1 MKRFIIL
8 IFLSAAAV
16 NLTGC
21 WFVVG
26 GAAGAA
32 GAYVLSNDSIE
43 VNTDK
48 NYDSLWNAAL
58 TVARIRGKIQIEDPA
73 GGRIEAAVG
82 STLIKI
88 SLIRITEATTKLKVS
103 GRKHHM
109 PDRNLAE
116 EIFIKILEEAGR

>member
-1 MKRFIIL
+1 MRKFVL
-8 IFLSAAAV
+8 LLLLSAATL

-48 NYDSLWNAAL
+48 PYDSLWSAAL

-88 SLIRITEATTKLKVS
+88 SLIRITDATTKLKVS

-109 PDRNLAE
+109 PNRNLAE
-116 EIFIKILEEAGR
+116 EMFIKILEEASR